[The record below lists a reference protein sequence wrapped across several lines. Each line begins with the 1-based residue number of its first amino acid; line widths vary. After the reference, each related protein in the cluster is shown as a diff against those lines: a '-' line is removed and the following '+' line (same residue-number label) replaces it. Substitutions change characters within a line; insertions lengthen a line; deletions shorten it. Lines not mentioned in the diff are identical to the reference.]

1 MEKRPYRLSFRNI
14 KELRN
19 ISINFNDIKNVL
31 NSEVVNEMTGRIV
44 INSNPDLTYDVS
56 DTEKKKKVNSFLSEQ
71 IIKIQKRKY

>member
-56 DTEKKKKVNSFLSEQ
+56 DTEKKKKV
-71 IIKIQKRKY
+71 RKNHEPDDI